1 MIELAI
7 LGLLREQDLHGYELK
22 KQLVDLLGSR
32 SSVSF
37 GSLYP
42 ALARLERNGLVKAV
56 EAATAVGKPVP
67 SSGSLKGE
75 LAAFRAR
82 HPIRTP
88 GGRGRKVYGITEQG
102 RQQLLVLLAD
112 PHTADDRAFGVKVAF
127 CGFLEPADRLALFE
141 RRRAEL
147 ATRLADRRRAGRDR
161 EGRRDQYLRSLRDH
175 DDASLT
181 HDLMWLDELIATERG
196 DRGEHA
202 TASLSPR
209 TADGLPARAGT
220 TEGTD
225 S

>member
-1 MIELAI
+1 
-7 LGLLREQDLHGYELK
+7 
-22 KQLVDLLGSR
+22 VDLLGSR

-42 ALARLERNGLVKAV
+42 ALARLERKGMVKAV

-82 HPIRTP
+82 HPIPTP

-102 RQQLLVLLAD
+102 CAQLLVLLAD

-127 CGFLEPADRLALFE
+127 CRFLEPAERLALFE

-161 EGRRDQYLRSLRDH
+161 EGRLDEYFRSLRDH
-175 DDASLT
+175 DDASIT
-181 HDLMWLDELIATERG
+181 HDLSWLDELIATERG
-196 DRGEHA
+196 ERPDDIAPSIAGSIA
-202 TASLSPR
+202 PSLAPSLAASLSPR
-209 TADGLPARAGT
+209 TADGLPANRAGT